1 MRWPEALRDRNFRLL
16 YIGQAVSLLGD
27 GMVGVALAFG
37 VLEVTDSASALGI
50 VLAARMIPT
59 VALLLAGGVI
69 ADRLPRRAVM
79 VAADLVRLVSHA
91 LMAAL
96 LISGA
101 AQVWSL
107 AVLAA
112 VNGAGTAF
120 FAPASTALL
129 PMLIPAGLL
138 QQANALRGL
147 AQSVGMVAGPALS
160 GLLVA
165 TSGAGTA
172 LAVDAAT
179 FAVSAAFLLALRV
192 PALAA
197 RASASFIRQLRDGWR
212 EFRARDW
219 VWGIVLAASV
229 ANMLSA
235 GYQVLGPVQA
245 ERELG
250 GAGAWATIVTGLG
263 IGSVIGGAY
272 ILRRRVERPLLVGC
286 SLVMLWVLPWI
297 LIAVAAPTLLIAA
310 GALLGG
316 FGLMVFNA
324 LWESTLQAE
333 IPAESLSRVSAYD
346 WLGSLA
352 FNPIGA
358 ALVGPIAAGI
368 GIETTLIA
376 CAAIVTIVNVW
387 CLTLPGVRRVRAVA
401 VAA

>member
-1 MRWPEALRDRNFRLL
+1 MRWPEALRNRNFRVL

-37 VLEVTDSASALGI
+37 VLEVTDSASSLGI

-79 VAADLVRLVSHA
+79 VAADLVRLVSHG

-120 FAPASTALL
+120 FAPASTGLL

-192 PALAA
+192 PALIPREA
-197 RASASFIRQLRDGWR
+197 ASFIRQLRDGWR

-219 VWGIVLAASV
+219 VWGIVIAASI

-263 IGSVIGGAY
+263 IGSVLGGAFM
-272 ILRRRVERPLLVGC
+272 LRRRVERPLLVGC

-368 GIETTLIA
+368 GVETTLIA
-376 CAAIVTIVNVW
+376 CAVIATVVNVW
-387 CLTLPGVRRVRAVA
+387 CLSLPGVRRVRAVVVTA
-401 VAA
+401 

>member
-1 MRWPEALRDRNFRLL
+1 
-16 YIGQAVSLLGD
+16 
-27 GMVGVALAFG
+27 
-37 VLEVTDSASALGI
+37 
-50 VLAARMIPT
+50 
-59 VALLLAGGVI
+59 
-69 ADRLPRRAVM
+69 M
-79 VAADLVRLVSHA
+79 VAADLVRLVGHG

-96 LISGA
+96 LISGS

-107 AVLAA
+107 ALLAA

-129 PMLIPAGLL
+129 PMLVPAGLL

-192 PALAA
+192 PRLVPAPA
-197 RASASFIRQLRDGWR
+197 ASFVRQLRDGWR

-219 VWGIVLAASV
+219 VWGIVIAASV

-250 GAGAWATIVTGLG
+250 GAGSWATIVTGLG

-272 ILRRRVERPLLVGC
+272 MLRRRVERPLLTGC

-297 LIAVAAPTLLIAA
+297 LIAVAAPVLVIAA
-310 GALLGG
+310 GALVGG

-352 FNPIGA
+352 FNPLGA

-368 GIETTLIA
+368 GVETTLLA
-376 CAAIVTIVNVW
+376 CAVIATCVNLW
-387 CLTLPGVRRVRAVA
+387 CLSRPGVRRMRAVT

>member
-1 MRWPEALRDRNFRLL
+1 MRWPQALRDRDFRLL
-16 YIGQAVSLLGD
+16 YMGQAVSLLGD

-37 VLEVTDSASALGI
+37 VLEITDSPSALGI

-59 VALLLAGGVI
+59 IGLLLAGGVI

-79 VAADLVRLVSHA
+79 VAADLLRMVSHG

-96 LISGA
+96 LISGS

-112 VNGAGTAF
+112 VNGVGTAF

-129 PMLIPAGLL
+129 PMLVRPGLL

-147 AQSVGMVAGPALS
+147 AQSAGMVAGPALA

-165 TSGAGTA
+165 TAGAGTA

-179 FAVSAAFLLALRV
+179 FAVSAAFLIALRV
-192 PALAA
+192 PSIVPA
-197 RASASFIRQLRDGWR
+197 RGASFVAQLRDGWR

-219 VWGIVLAASV
+219 VWGIVLSASI

-235 GYQVLGPVQA
+235 CYAVLGPLQA
-245 ERELG
+245 EHELG
-250 GAGAWATIVTGLG
+250 GAGAWATIVTGFG
-263 IGSVIGGAY
+263 IGSVIGGAVM
-272 ILRRRVERPLLVGC
+272 LRRRVERPLLVGC
-286 SLVMLWVLPWI
+286 AVVMLWPLPWV
-297 LIAVAAPTLLIAA
+297 LIALAAPTLVIAA
-310 GALLGG
+310 AALIGG
-316 FGLMVFNA
+316 FGLMLFNA

-333 IPAESLSRVSAYD
+333 IPPESLSRVSAYD

-352 FNPIGA
+352 LNPLGA
-358 ALVGPIAAGI
+358 ALVGPVAAGI
-368 GIETTLIA
+368 GVEPTILA
-376 CAAIVTIVNVW
+376 CAAIVTVVNVW
-387 CLTLPGVRRVRAVA
+387 CLSLPGVRRVRAVA